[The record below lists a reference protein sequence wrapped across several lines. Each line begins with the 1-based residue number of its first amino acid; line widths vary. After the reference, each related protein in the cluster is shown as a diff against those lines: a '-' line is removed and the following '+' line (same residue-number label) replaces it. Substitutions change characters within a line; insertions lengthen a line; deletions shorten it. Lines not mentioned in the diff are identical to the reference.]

1 MAETRARLITTMAIA
16 LAMASIASVARAQ
29 SVEFRRG
36 LSAFNRAEYAVAL
49 ENWAPRARAGE
60 PESQSGLGF
69 LYYKG
74 LGVPQDSAT
83 AFEWYSRAADQG
95 QPEAQLFVGSLYL
108 FGDGVPRDLV
118 KAYAWCEISQSSGAA
133 GGLEC
138 RDEAQR
144 RMSPDEVA
152 AAIKITADWYARAH

>member
-1 MAETRARLITTMAIA
+1 MAGARARLITTMAIA

-83 AFEWYSRAADQG
+83 AFEWYSRAPIRASRK
-95 QPEAQLFVGSLYL
+95 PSFSSARSIFS
-108 FGDGVPRDLV
+108 
-118 KAYAWCEISQSSGAA
+118 ATACSAIS
-133 GGLEC
+133 
-138 RDEAQR
+138 
-144 RMSPDEVA
+144 
-152 AAIKITADWYARAH
+152 

>member
-1 MAETRARLITTMAIA
+1 MAGARARLITTMAIA

-108 FGDGVPRDLV
+108 FGDGVQRDLV
-118 KAYAWCEISQSSGAA
+118 KAYACCEISQSSGDA
-133 GGLEC
+133 GGLDC